1 MSSTAGEAR
10 TAVTERDDSSY
21 LPDPQQG
28 ATIAPGAVATS
39 RARSGSNR
47 RAWLLLVLCAL
58 LGVALTTVT
67 HSLGVMLTTAWFSN
81 AVIVLTL
88 LVSALLM
95 LTGRFRAWVPIVG
108 MVLAV
113 VAWTAPFFI
122 VMLLLR

>member
-1 MSSTAGEAR
+1 M
-10 TAVTERDDSSY
+10 TERDDSSY